1 MSDNFLI
8 FFCYFYCIVVLFWFL
23 RNYMFCGLVIFGR
36 GLYINCILIMYI
48 NLCGLYEG
56 LLFMLVVC
64 YKECIVCNLLC
75 IIYICI

>member
-1 MSDNFLI
+1 
-8 FFCYFYCIVVLFWFL
+8 
-23 RNYMFCGLVIFGR
+23 MFCGLVIFGR

-64 YKECIVCNLLC
+64 YKECIVCNLLVDV
-75 IIYICI
+75 